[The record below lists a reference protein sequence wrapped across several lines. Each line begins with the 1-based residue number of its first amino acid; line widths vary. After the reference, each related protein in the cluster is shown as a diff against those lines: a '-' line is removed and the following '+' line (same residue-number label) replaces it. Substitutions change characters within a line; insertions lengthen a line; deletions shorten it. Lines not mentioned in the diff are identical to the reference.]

1 MSKLYT
7 ILSKFKNKISSL
19 DTSVSTLNTNVA
31 TIGKDYVVAESIPS
45 SSSTTWGYRKWK
57 SGYLEIFGYQK
68 LSVSVTSAAGSIY
81 RSTSS
86 VSVTYPTSFPKFSR
100 ILSGQA
106 TCESNGAFWFGHSA
120 IDSTHIQ
127 TFVFC
132 YSSVA
137 SPTIYAHVYVTGYTT
152 D

>member
-19 DTSVSTLNTNVA
+19 DTGVSTLNTTVS
-31 TIGKDYVVAESIPS
+31 TIGKDYVVAEFIPS

-68 LSVSVTSAAGSIY
+68 LSVSVTTAVGNIY
-81 RSTSS
+81 RSPSS

-106 TCESNGAFWFGHSA
+106 TCESNGAFWFGHSSVS
-120 IDSTHIQ
+120 STHIQ
-127 TFVFC
+127 IFVFC
-132 YSSVA
+132 YSSIA
-137 SPTIYAHVYVTGYTT
+137 SPTIYAHIYVTGYTGE
-152 D
+152 